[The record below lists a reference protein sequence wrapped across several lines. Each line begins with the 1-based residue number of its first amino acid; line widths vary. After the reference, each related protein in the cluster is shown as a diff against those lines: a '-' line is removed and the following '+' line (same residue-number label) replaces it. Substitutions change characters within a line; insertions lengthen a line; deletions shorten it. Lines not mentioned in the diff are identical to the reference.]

1 MTNLFAALDASWP
14 AVAHQTAGGWL
25 VRQGA
30 DGGKRV
36 SSATVIEQTRACE
49 GIAAAEAAHAALGQ
63 PPLFCLRPGDEA
75 ADHAL
80 AERGYRILDPVHV
93 FTATVAQVAADGPA
107 HLSSF
112 AIWPALAITEEIWD
126 QGHIDRARR
135 AVMDRVCG
143 PKTAILGRAGDR
155 AAGAVFVAVHGD
167 VAMIHA
173 LHVDPSQRRQGL
185 ARNLMRAAAAWAADQ
200 RATHLALAVTAANTP
215 ACTLYHAL
223 GMQIATRYHYRA
235 K

>member
-1 MTNLFAALDASWP
+1 MTDLFAALDATWP

-30 DGGKRV
+30 NGGKRV
-36 SSATVIEQTRACE
+36 SSATAIEPTQAAAS
-49 GIAAAEAAHAALGQ
+49 IAAAEAAHAALGQ

-80 AERGYRILDPVHV
+80 AERGYQILDPVHV
-93 FTATVAQVAADGPA
+93 FTATVAQVAADGPE

-112 AIWPALAITEEIWD
+112 AIWPALAITEEIWG
-126 QGHIDRARR
+126 QGHIGPARR
-135 AVMDRVCG
+135 TVMDRVRG
-143 PKTAILGRAGDR
+143 PKTTILGRAGDR
-155 AAGAVFVAVHGD
+155 AAGAVFVALHGD

-200 RATHLALAVTAANTP
+200 RATHLALAVTEANVP
-215 ACTLYHAL
+215 ACALYHAL
-223 GMQIATRYHYRA
+223 GMQISARYHYRA